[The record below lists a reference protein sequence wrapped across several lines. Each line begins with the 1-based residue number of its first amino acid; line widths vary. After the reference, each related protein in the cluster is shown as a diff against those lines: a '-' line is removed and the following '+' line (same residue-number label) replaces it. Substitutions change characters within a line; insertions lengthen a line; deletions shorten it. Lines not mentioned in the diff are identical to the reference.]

1 MGSFQLPHYLLGTKV
16 RNRSA
21 TQETPSSVQPLMTWT
36 RGMVEEM
43 GTGPKRENRVTDE
56 GWVNK
61 ESTEHCVKS
70 DYLFCYCLLQFSHAF
85 LL

>member
-1 MGSFQLPHYLLGTKV
+1 
-16 RNRSA
+16 
-21 TQETPSSVQPLMTWT
+21 
-36 RGMVEEM
+36 MVEEM